1 MNLLETDLQNNSEG
15 KVENYMKFYL
25 KMTPSLQESLYL
37 KENLFGIIREIHTV
51 IVVRLNLIA
60 GLWRVQNCT
69 IFSGP
74 VSP

>member
-15 KVENYMKFYL
+15 KVENYMTFYL
-25 KMTPSLQESLYL
+25 KVTTSLQEILYL
-37 KENLFGIIREIHTV
+37 KETLFGIIREIHTV
-51 IVVRLNLIA
+51 IVLRLNLIA
-60 GLWRVQNCT
+60 DLRRLQNCT